1 VSARS
6 RPDLAALAP
15 RLGHPVVTRFAPSPT
30 GYLHLGHV
38 VNAIYVWGI
47 ARALGGSVLLR
58 IEDHDRVRSRPAFE
72 RALLDDL
79 DWLGFVPDTGR
90 WPVLRQSDRPSRY
103 EVALQRLR
111 HSQAVYACECSRKS
125 IGHDR
130 YRNTCRA
137 RALEESP
144 GRGLRVEMRPGLGRF
159 VDGLVAGEHEAAADE
174 SGDLLIRD
182 RDGHWTYQFAVV
194 VDDVE
199 DQVNLVIRGRDLL
212 ESTVQQIRLG
222 RMLGRAAP
230 AQFLHHPL
238 VLGPSGRKLSKASG
252 DAGVRE
258 LRAAGASAADVI
270 GHAAAA
276 VGLQGTAHPVHAA
289 EVVRLFG

>member
-1 VSARS
+1 
-6 RPDLAALAP
+6 
-15 RLGHPVVTRFAPSPT
+15 
-30 GYLHLGHV
+30 

-79 DWLGFVPDTGR
+79 DWLGFVPDAGR

-103 EVALQRLR
+103 EAALQRLR

-137 RALEESP
+137 RALQESP
-144 GRGLRVEMRPGLGRF
+144 GRGLRVEMRPGLERF
-159 VDGLVAGEHEAAADE
+159 VDGLVAGEHETAADE

-194 VDDVE
+194 VDDME
-199 DQVNLVIRGRDLL
+199 DEVNLAIRGRDLL
-212 ESTVQQIRLG
+212 DSTVRQIRLG

-238 VLGPSGRKLSKASG
+238 VLGPSGLKLSKASG

-270 GHAAAA
+270 GRAAAA